1 MPVGVGLPG
10 VTMGGRLLTAA
21 NIDPAWVDYPVA
33 DKLSKA
39 LKRPV
44 SIVNDAD
51 AAGIAEMRFGVG
63 AGKRGVVIFL
73 TLGTGVGSG
82 VFVDGT
88 LVPNTEFGQMEIRG
102 RPAERRSASAARVRR
117 GLSWK
122 AWAMDLDEH
131 LQRIEDLMWPTLFIL
146 GGGVSKNADRFI
158 PRLTTRTP
166 VVAGHAA
173 QRRGHH
179 RRGDRG
185 GGRAAR
191 TPRAPGTT
199 CRRRSDGR
207 RWPRPD
213 GGLAARPAARS
224 GRIIGVLP
232 RRLTPE
238 SEVPTMT
245 TESKPA
251 AEAAAPTVARMLIGG
266 EAVDAADGQT
276 FDVVDPATGRT
287 MATAPLGGREDVDRA
302 VEAARKAFDD
312 RKGWANWAAG
322 KRGRSLSKLADLIK
336 KNSEELAQLES
347 HNVGKPITG
356 SRGEVIGASLVFDY
370 YAGAANKLYGQT
382 IPVSKPGLDLTLRE
396 PIGVVGLIVP
406 WNFPI
411 LMASWKVAPALAAG
425 NTAILKP
432 ASYTPLTA
440 IRLGELALEAGIPPG
455 VLNIVTGPGGTAG
468 ASIAAHDGIGKVAF
482 TGETTTGQEIMRLA
496 SGNVKKISLELG
508 GKSPNIVFADADLEK
523 FAKESPYSV
532 FDNAGQ
538 DCCARSR
545 ILVERSAHE
554 RVVELFVE
562 ATRNVKVGDPADD
575 ATEVGTLVSAKQRD
589 RVKDYIEI
597 GLGEGATIVVGG
609 TEPDDP
615 ALADGAYLLPT
626 VFDGVSNDMRIAKEE
641 IFGPVVSIIPF
652 DTEEEALRLANAT
665 PYGLSGSIW
674 SRDIGKALRAAK
686 ALQAGVISVNSN
698 SSVHTE
704 APFGG
709 YKMSGIGREL
719 GMSALDLYTETK
731 NVFID
736 IS

>member
-1 MPVGVGLPG
+1 
-10 VTMGGRLLTAA
+10 
-21 NIDPAWVDYPVA
+21 
-33 DKLSKA
+33 
-39 LKRPV
+39 
-44 SIVNDAD
+44 
-51 AAGIAEMRFGVG
+51 
-63 AGKRGVVIFL
+63 
-73 TLGTGVGSG
+73 
-82 VFVDGT
+82 
-88 LVPNTEFGQMEIRG
+88 
-102 RPAERRSASAARVRR
+102 
-117 GLSWK
+117 
-122 AWAMDLDEH
+122 
-131 LQRIEDLMWPTLFIL
+131 
-146 GGGVSKNADRFI
+146 
-158 PRLTTRTP
+158 
-166 VVAGHAA
+166 
-173 QRRGHH
+173 
-179 RRGDRG
+179 
-185 GGRAAR
+185 
-191 TPRAPGTT
+191 
-199 CRRRSDGR
+199 
-207 RWPRPD
+207 
-213 GGLAARPAARS
+213 
-224 GRIIGVLP
+224 
-232 RRLTPE
+232 
-238 SEVPTMT
+238 MT
-245 TESKPA
+245 TESKPTATAEPA
-251 AEAAAPTVARMLIGG
+251 ASTAARMLIGG
-266 EAVDAADGQT
+266 ESVDAADGQT
-276 FDVVDPATGRT
+276 FEVVDPATSRVI
-287 MATAPLGGREDVDRA
+287 ATASLGGREDVDRA
-302 VEAARKAFDD
+302 VAAARKAFDD

-322 KRGRSLSKLADLIK
+322 KRGRSLAKLADLIK
-336 KNSEELAQLES
+336 KNSEELATLERR
-347 HNVGKPITG
+347 NVGKPITG
-356 SRGEVIGASLVFDY
+356 ARGEVIGASLVFDY

-406 WNFPI
+406 WNFPL

-455 VLNIVTGPGGTAG
+455 VLNVVTGPGGTAG
-468 ASIAAHDGIGKVAF
+468 ASIAAHEGIGKVAF

-545 ILVERSAHE
+545 ILVERSVHE
-554 RVVELFVE
+554 RVVELFAE
-562 ATRNVKVGDPADD
+562 ATRNVKVGDPADE

-589 RVKDYIEI
+589 RVKDYLEI

-652 DTEEEALRLANAT
+652 DTEEEALRLANST

-686 ALQAGVISVNSN
+686 ALQSGNISVNSN

>member
-1 MPVGVGLPG
+1 M
-10 VTMGGRLLTAA
+10 T
-21 NIDPAWVDYPVA
+21 
-33 DKLSKA
+33 
-39 LKRPV
+39 
-44 SIVNDAD
+44 
-51 AAGIAEMRFGVG
+51 
-63 AGKRGVVIFL
+63 
-73 TLGTGVGSG
+73 
-82 VFVDGT
+82 
-88 LVPNTEFGQMEIRG
+88 
-102 RPAERRSASAARVRR
+102 
-117 GLSWK
+117 
-122 AWAMDLDEH
+122 
-131 LQRIEDLMWPTLFIL
+131 IESQST
-146 GGGVSKNADRFI
+146 
-158 PRLTTRTP
+158 
-166 VVAGHAA
+166 
-173 QRRGHH
+173 
-179 RRGDRG
+179 
-185 GGRAAR
+185 
-191 TPRAPGTT
+191 PGTE
-199 CRRRSDGR
+199 
-207 RWPRPD
+207 
-213 GGLAARPAARS
+213 
-224 GRIIGVLP
+224 
-232 RRLTPE
+232 TP
-238 SEVPTMT
+238 T
-245 TESKPA
+245 T
-251 AEAAAPTVARMLIGG
+251 ARMVIGG
-266 EAVDAADGQT
+266 ESVEALDGQT
-276 FDVVDPATGRT
+276 FDIVNPATGT
-287 MATAPLGGREDVDRA
+287 TIATAPLGGRSDVDRA
-302 VEAARKAFDD
+302 VAAAQAAFDE
-312 RKGWANWAAG
+312 RKGWASWAAG

-336 KNSEELAQLES
+336 KHSDELAWLES
-347 HNVGKPITG
+347 RNGGKPITG
-356 SRGEVIGASLVFDY
+356 ARGEVIGASLVFDY
-370 YAGAANKLYGQT
+370 YAGAANKLFGQT

-406 WNFPI
+406 WNFPL

-440 IRLGELALEAGIPPG
+440 IRLGELALEAGIPAG

-468 ASIAAHDGIGKVAF
+468 ASIAAHPGIGKVAF

-508 GKSPNIVFADADLEK
+508 GKSPNIVFADADLER
-523 FAKESPYSV
+523 FARESPYSV

-554 RVVELFVE
+554 RVVELFAE
-562 ATRNVKVGDPADD
+562 ATRKVVVGDPADD
-575 ATEVGTLVSAKQRD
+575 KTEVGSLVSAKQRD

-609 TEPDDP
+609 TPPEDP

-626 VFDGVSNDMRIAKEE
+626 VFDGVDNDMRIAREE

-674 SRDIGKALRAAK
+674 SRDIGKALRAAR
-686 ALQAGVISVNSN
+686 ALQAGVVSVNSN

-719 GMSALDLYTETK
+719 GMSALELYTETK